1 MREVTVKEIV
11 ILNPC
16 SQYTEEYVGKLF
28 NGQETVSIQYILDS
42 PIPKLDKIWIIDKT
56 GLITEDQ
63 HSKIH
68 SSIMGLVPAD
78 STNAEKFAT
87 ARIWEYAPI
96 CIYLRN
102 LTNQT
107 TDEVVKTIEDKIISE
122 IMEISRAKS

>member
-1 MREVTVKEIV
+1 MREITVKEIV
-11 ILNPC
+11 GLNPC

-68 SSIMGLVPAD
+68 ASIMALVPAD
-78 STNAEKFAT
+78 SSYAEKFST

-96 CIYLRN
+96 CIYLRDLN
-102 LTNQT
+102 NQT
-107 TDEVVKTIEDKIISE
+107 TDQVVKIIDDKIISE
-122 IMEISRAKS
+122 IMEISHDNS